1 MALTKETSYD
11 YEIRGRGKNIQQR
24 KCEVIYEDGVRLTD
38 SYSRKIYTIGTN
50 LDGIDDETVVKS
62 LSSSLW
68 TQEVSSSKS
77 LFNTSQSLGL

>member
-24 KCEVIYEDGVRLTD
+24 KCEVIYEDGVKLTD

-50 LDGIDDETVVKS
+50 LNGIDDETVVKS

-68 TQEVSSSKS
+68 TPTVSASYSDFQTSS
-77 LFNTSQSLGL
+77 SLGL

>member
-38 SYSRKIYTIGTN
+38 SYSRKIYSIGTN
-50 LDGIDDETVVKS
+50 LNGNNTGS
-62 LSSSLW
+62 STLSNLSSGSGNS
-68 TQEVSSSKS
+68 VK
-77 LFNTSQSLGL
+77 FNAGDSTSVDT